1 VITLSRSRQLRF
13 VQLRDDDA
21 ERPPVLVVEDVA

>member
-1 VITLSRSRQLRF
+1 VITLSRSRQLRV